1 MPPVDQNW
9 TSFQNIDPDS
19 DHARKIKTLLQH
31 ANFDE
36 LCLEAVKLR
45 TQEIR
50 DLDRNIMTSLT
61 CTVDKTKFSSGACNV
76 VIALNFSD
84 AKQWVAR
91 IQLPRENEADGVSV
105 SMSMLSENCTMNL
118 IRLRTSIPI
127 PRVFGYDT
135 STESIGYRY
144 MLMEALPGQVLPGR
158 MALSIPDA
166 HKEKFAAQLAGYLY
180 ELSTMRFS
188 KIGRLM
194 SHGDSSEV
202 ELLPFDVTGSPR
214 KVGPLSTSLEFFYLL
229 RKGQTNAILKDHR
242 GEQEWEAASW
252 LLEQSVTMMT
262 TEENIHGPFPLC
274 HVDFHYNN
282 ILVDHEFNIT
292 GVLDWS
298 NAQTVPVERFAIIPE
313 FVAPP
318 AAPTENKQAIWSF
331 RDMFVEAMEKLQ
343 IEKDGPL
350 PANGPSLS
358 RLFASPRSE
367 LVVRCTYSYPWRAKF
382 DAQLSLPLIYGENA
396 DWIEFQ
402 KYHAKRCIR
411 D

>member
-50 DLDRNIMTSLT
+50 DLDRNSVTSLT
-61 CTVDKTKFSSGACNV
+61 CAVDKTKFSSGACNV

-105 SMSMLSENCTMNL
+105 SMSMLK
-118 IRLRTSIPI
+118 
-127 PRVFGYDT
+127 
-135 STESIGYRY
+135 SIGYRY

-166 HKEKFAAQLAGYLY
+166 HKEKFAAQLAGYLH

-292 GVLDWS
+292 GLLDFS
-298 NAQTVPVERFAIIPE
+298 NAQTVPIERFAIIPE

-343 IEKDGPL
+343 IEKNGPL

-382 DAQLSLPLIYGENA
+382 DAQLALPLMYGENA
-396 DWIEFQ
+396 DWMEFQ
-402 KYHAKRCIR
+402 KYYAKRCIR